1 MNEFRKAVNLF
12 NKYIKSSVR
21 NNKKSQN
28 ITSQNQLTEKENI
41 NERSF
46 IITGILKN
54 YRDQQKTRNDYK
66 ESVKRVFVPAFSII
80 AVLFVVLM
88 IVAVVLAFIF
98 LQNRKMEFL
107 SAIIGSLVTG
117 FSAVISILLIITH
130 YIFPTDEEKNFNELI
145 STIVTND
152 TKRLEQIAN
161 ELDKE
166 LKNSQLKEEKEV
178 VTDIKDDTTPKDE

>member
-12 NKYIKSSVR
+12 NKFLKGSLIK
-21 NNKKSQN
+21 KKSEN
-28 ITSQNQLTEKENI
+28 ITSQKQLNENENI
-41 NERSF
+41 NKRSF
-46 IITGILKN
+46 VITQILDN
-54 YRDQQKTRNDYK
+54 YREQQKKRNDYK
-66 ESVKRVFVPAFSII
+66 ESVKRVFVPAFSIV
-80 AVLFVVLM
+80 AGLFVVLM
-88 IVAVVLAFIF
+88 IVAVVLAFVF
-98 LQNRKMEFL
+98 LQDKKMEFL

-152 TKRLEQIAN
+152 TKRLEQIAH

-166 LKNSQLKEEKEV
+166 LRNSQSKEKTQTE
-178 VTDIKDDTTPKDE
+178 TDAKDDTNLKDE